1 MKVDSLPNFFL
12 PFFLLV
18 FYSWFLSF
26 QHLFLICWLL
36 PLPPSLWL
44 FIVCLFFRCLP
55 MSLAHMCITCS
66 LLAHLCIAC
75 SSHARLHVAYSPTC
89 RLLRYPPN
97 LFFLLAC
104 CLFPWLS
111 PTYMWY
117 YLFPRTYLCRCWRE
131 EQGGQLPLR

>member
-1 MKVDSLPNFFL
+1 MIVCQISFYLFFYLFFILGSFLFNTYFLFVD
-12 PFFLLV
+12 
-18 FYSWFLSF
+18 YC
-26 QHLFLICWLL
+26 HCLL
-36 PLPPSLWL
+36 PCGCSLV
-44 FIVCLFFRCLP
+44 VCLFFRCLP
-55 MSLAHMCITCS
+55 MSLAHLCITCS

-89 RLLRYPPN
+89 CLLRYPPN

-104 CLFPWLS
+104 CLLPWLS